1 MTQSQYDPVHPSDEQ
16 LAAFLDGRLTSD
28 QRDRVLAH
36 LAACAAC
43 RADMTAAR
51 VAIGKSRSTWSMWR
65 RPALLLMAAVLAFVF
80 VPRLFEAVPQAA
92 ERTPAPAAS
101 VDAMPGITVILPADR
116 DVVTDS
122 VVELR
127 WRSGGADATYHVA
140 LQDGAGRLVWETTI
154 GDTTATVPRTV
165 TVERGETYFWL
176 VDARL
181 ADGRTAASGANRF
194 SVR

>member
-1 MTQSQYDPVHPSDEQ
+1 MTQSHYDPVHPTDEQ
-16 LAAFLDGRLTSD
+16 LAAFLDRRLTSD

-36 LAACAAC
+36 LAACAKC

-51 VAIGKSRSTWSMWR
+51 VALDTSRSTWSMWR
-65 RPALLLMAAVLAFVF
+65 RPALTLIAAVLAFVF
-80 VPRLFEAVPQAA
+80 IPRLFEDVPQAA
-92 ERTPAPAAS
+92 ERTPAPATPM
-101 VDAMPGITVILPADR
+101 DGMPRITVIVPAAG

-122 VVELR
+122 VVDLR
-127 WRSGGADATYHVA
+127 WRPMGADATYHVS
-140 LQDGAGRLVWETTI
+140 LQDGAGRLVWEATL

-165 TVERGETYFWL
+165 AIDKGETYFWS

-181 ADGRTAASGANRF
+181 SDGRTAASGANRF